1 MLDHLGF
8 RVQDLL
14 RSRRFYEACVAPIGL
29 QVIDNTPDSF
39 LIGRSA
45 EQPLPFIWVGT
56 APPAFWTSAHLT
68 SSSPIHLGFQAPD
81 RAAVDEFYRRAI
93 AAGGKDN
100 GGPGARGP
108 TGFNYYA
115 AYVLDPDGNNI
126 EAGVREN
133 TALPGHDTAA
143 G

>member
-1 MLDHLGF
+1 M
-8 RVQDLL
+8 
-14 RSRRFYEACVAPIGL
+14 
-29 QVIDNTPDSF
+29 
-39 LIGRSA
+39 
-45 EQPLPFIWVGT
+45 
-56 APPAFWTSAHLT
+56 
-68 SSSPIHLGFQAPD
+68 
-81 RAAVDEFYRRAI
+81 DEFYRRAI